1 MRLPSASLFLFRR
14 SELSC
19 AVCSS
24 QSLDHVVPRARLGRN
39 SYRNLVSSC
48 IKCNSQ
54 KGEKAAD
61 DFLHWLHRKGQL
73 NASELAGRLRAL
85 DDLASGKLRPPLAI
99 DK

>member
-1 MRLPSASLFLFRR
+1 MLLLHP
-14 SELSC
+14 
-19 AVCSS
+19 
-24 QSLDHVVPRARLGRN
+24 LDHVVPRARLGCN

-48 IKCNSQ
+48 IECNSQ

-61 DFLHWLHRKGQL
+61 DFLRRLYREGHL

-85 DDLASGKLRPPLAI
+85 DALASGILRPSLAI